1 MRLSRAAVLLVPLAL
16 LTAHGADEPQNDDI
30 IIEDGRGE
38 KVVIPDLTPP
48 KPRDFVDAK
57 DKKGRD
63 IIVPVG
69 EAPTRKEQPAKVV
82 QPQPA
87 VPEHTPAPAPEPQPK
102 QEPAPQPEPKPAP
115 PVQPKQPVQPA
126 QPAPLPEPPAD
137 VDTPAPPPDTTADG
151 VTPSWLEEDTTEQ
164 QELERLNATAEER
177 ERARTAT
184 PAKQEKDQHVISQ
197 SRLFSVSGG
206 DSLRMGAIATH
217 ADAVYARLCSLL
229 DLPRDWKNGISIR
242 LVGQPTDQPVRNPV
256 RLRVN
261 IIGGAPNFQIRIHPG
276 GGIDMERLDD
286 AIITMVLYER
296 ALRGLSGDAFPDE
309 VNLPQWLV
317 SGIQQAM
324 LWRSGKADKN
334 LYRNLYNRAEMIPPE
349 EIIGIEQP
357 GRLDAASRQIYD
369 VSCGVLVMSLLDCPN
384 GKEQFRSMLEEAA
397 TTDLPAKEFIAAH
410 FSELAT
416 NHDMLDKWWALEL
429 AALSLPKASDALAPL
444 ESEKQLAD
452 ALTVVYFDPET
463 ETARTVSID
472 NAYELMEVPGWE
484 NLLRPN
490 IERLVALS
498 ATAFPA
504 YRQIVIDYCRV
515 LSALMDDKDPDAAQN
530 TLGPLKEL
538 RRAYTAAATRGRDYL
553 DWYEITH
560 LGHTDTRSFD
570 TYLEAMHVLR
580 MENEGVETPIS
591 RYLRD
596 IETLQHLKAD
606 DPLPES
612 IREQIGKNPQP
623 AGEEAQK
630 HE

>member
-1 MRLSRAAVLLVPLAL
+1 MRTVMAAAVLLTLAPLA
-16 LTAHGADEPQNDDI
+16 ARGEDVPQDDETI
-30 IIEDGRGE
+30 IDDGRGE
-38 KVVIPDLTPP
+38 RVVIPDVTPP
-48 KPRDFVDAK
+48 KPRDFVDVT
-57 DKKGRD
+57 DGKGNTVAR
-63 IIVPVG
+63 PVG
-69 EAPTRKEQPAKVV
+69 EIQRSNKPDKVIEPEPVAP

-87 VPEHTPAPAPEPQPK
+87 PQVEPQPK
-102 QEPAPQPEPKPAP
+102 PDV
-115 PVQPKQPVQPA
+115 PVAPA
-126 QPAPLPEPPAD
+126 QPAPLPEPPPD
-137 VDTPAPPPDTTADG
+137 VDTPAPAADEAADA
-151 VTPSWLEEDTTEQ
+151 VTPTWLDEEDTTEQ
-164 QELERLNATAEER
+164 QELERLNATAGER
-177 ERARTAT
+177 ERARHTT
-184 PAKQEKDQHVISQ
+184 PARQERDQHVVSQ

-217 ADAVYARLCSLL
+217 ADELYARLCSLL
-229 DLPRDWKNGISIR
+229 EMPRDWKNGISIR
-242 LVGQPTDQPVRNPV
+242 LVGQPADQPVRNPI

-296 ALRGLSGDAFPDE
+296 SLRGLSGDAFPDT

-317 SGIQQAM
+317 SGIQQAL
-324 LWRSGKADKN
+324 LWRTGKADKE
-334 LYRNLYNRAEMIPPE
+334 LYRNLYDRAEMIPPE

-357 GRLDAASRQIYD
+357 DRLDAASRQIYD
-369 VSCGVLVMSLLDCPN
+369 VSCGVLVMSLLDAPN
-384 GKEQFRSMLEEAA
+384 GREQFLSMLEEAA
-397 TTDLPAKEFIAAH
+397 TTELPARDFIAAH
-410 FSELAT
+410 FSELSA
-416 NHDMLDKWWALEL
+416 NRDMLDKWWALEL

-472 NAYELMEVPGWE
+472 NAYELMQVPDWE
-484 NLLRPN
+484 TLLRPN

-515 LSALMDDKDPDAAQN
+515 LSALMDNKDPDAAQN

-538 RRAYTAAATRGRDYL
+538 RQAYTAAATRGRDYL

-580 MENEGVETPIS
+580 MEREGVETPIS

-596 IETLQHLKAD
+596 IETLQRLGAD
-606 DPLPES
+606 EALPES
-612 IREQIGKNPQP
+612 IREQIGRQPQ
-623 AGEEAQK
+623 AKGEEGAD